1 MGQGYLPLYLFSKII
16 FMKAKISQTTP
27 VEGIPYMPMPYNL
40 HYSMKWWTSMSVG
53 GVECKGG
60 SFNLELYLAI
70 VHRELYNCAE
80 EEVQIPEK
88 KSPKSISNYLKSL
101 LSKLGTHGDETI

>member
-1 MGQGYLPLYLFSKII
+1 
-16 FMKAKISQTTP
+16 
-27 VEGIPYMPMPYNL
+27 
-40 HYSMKWWTSMSVG
+40 
-53 GVECKGG
+53 
-60 SFNLELYLAI
+60 LYLAI